1 MDEKHFIAFYTS
13 AKRIECL
20 LEEILFRQIAYN
32 SLSQEE
38 ATEAFQAAL
47 KNVNKSMQE
56 ICPALNRFSL
66 FLFLVLLVVAPKE
79 SFGPDQQ

>member
-32 SLSQEE
+32 SLTQEE
-38 ATEAFQAAL
+38 ATQAFQGSL

-56 ICPALNRFSL
+56 NMPGL
-66 FLFLVLLVVAPKE
+66 E
-79 SFGPDQQ
+79 

>member
-1 MDEKHFIAFYTS
+1 MAGSFVWGKLIKKDMDEKHFISFYTS

-38 ATEAFQAAL
+38 ATEAFQASL
-47 KNVNKSMQE
+47 KNVNKSLQE
-56 ICPALNRFSL
+56 NMPGF
-66 FLFLVLLVVAPKE
+66 E
-79 SFGPDQQ
+79 

>member
-1 MDEKHFIAFYTS
+1 MMDDKNMLAFFAS

-38 ATEAFQAAL
+38 AAKAFQESS
-47 KNVNKSMQE
+47 KNVNRSMQE
-56 ICPALNRFSL
+56 NMPGL
-66 FLFLVLLVVAPKE
+66 E
-79 SFGPDQQ
+79 

>member
-38 ATEAFQAAL
+38 TTEAFQSAL

-56 ICPALNRFSL
+56 NMTGI
-66 FLFLVLLVVAPKE
+66 E
-79 SFGPDQQ
+79 

>member
-1 MDEKHFIAFYTS
+1 MDEKNLLAFYAS

-38 ATEAFQAAL
+38 ATDAFKSAL
-47 KNVNKSMQE
+47 ENVNKSMQKSMPGSE
-56 ICPALNRFSL
+56 
-66 FLFLVLLVVAPKE
+66 
-79 SFGPDQQ
+79 